1 MYKITI
7 TGGAGYIGSSLIVNK
22 HLSKNKLTIIDRFYF
37 GNNYINKKIKLI
49 KKDIRD
55 VTPNDFKNQDIVIDL
70 AALSNDPSCDLD
82 INLTKDIN
90 YQGRINSAIQ
100 AKKAGVKKYIFM
112 SSCSV
117 YGKNNKPYLSEK
129 SRTDPIS
136 EYAKTCLKAEEKILS
151 FSDKYFQVTIIR
163 NSTVYG
169 ASDRMRFD
177 LVVNLMTATAFYEN
191 TIYIM
196 GGGLQY
202 RPLININDI
211 SGYIIEIIKSKN
223 KKYSNEIFNIGYKNY
238 TVNEIAEI
246 IKNTVD
252 LKINIKKTPD
262 DNDKRNYH
270 IDFSKSNLTFKY
282 KPNVSIEDSAY
293 EIYNLLKIGKISKNE
308 KTSTIGWYKFLIN
321 SKKIIDE
328 ISINNKI
335 F

>member
-1 MYKITI
+1 MYNITI
-7 TGGAGYIGSSLIVNK
+7 TGGAGYIGSNLILNEE
-22 HLSKNKLTIIDRFYF
+22 LLENKLTIIDRFYF
-37 GNNYINKKIKLI
+37 GRDYISKKIKLI

-55 VTPNDFKNQDIVIDL
+55 ITPHDLKNQDIVIDL
-70 AALSNDPSCDLD
+70 AALSNDPACDLD
-82 INLTKDIN
+82 LNLTQDIN
-90 YQGRINSAIQ
+90 YRGRVNCANQ
-100 AKKAGVKKYIFM
+100 AKKAGVKKYIFI
-112 SSCSV
+112 SSCSI
-117 YGKNNKPYLSEK
+117 YGKNNNLYLSEK
-129 SRTDPIS
+129 SKADPIS

-151 FSDKYFQVTIIR
+151 FSDKYFEVTILR

-169 ASDRMRFD
+169 ASNRMRFD
-177 LVVNLMTATAFYEN
+177 LVVNLMTATVFYEN

-196 GGGLQY
+196 GGGQQY

-223 KKYSNEIFNIGYKNY
+223 NKYSNEIFNIGYKNY

-246 IKNTVD
+246 IKNTIDV
-252 LKINIKKTPD
+252 KIEIKKTPD

-270 IDFSKSNLTFKY
+270 IDFSKSNLNFKHKSY
-282 KPNVSIEDSAY
+282 VSIKDSAL
-293 EIYNLLKIGKISKNE
+293 EIYNLLKKGKISKNK

>member
-1 MYKITI
+1 MKIQ
-7 TGGAGYIGSSLIVNK
+7 
-22 HLSKNKLTIIDRFYF
+22 F
-37 GNNYINKKIKLI
+37 
-49 KKDIRD
+49 
-55 VTPNDFKNQDIVIDL
+55 
-70 AALSNDPSCDLD
+70 
-82 INLTKDIN
+82 
-90 YQGRINSAIQ
+90 
-100 AKKAGVKKYIFM
+100 
-112 SSCSV
+112 
-117 YGKNNKPYLSEK
+117 
-129 SRTDPIS
+129 
-136 EYAKTCLKAEEKILS
+136 ILW
-151 FSDKYFQVTIIR
+151 
-163 NSTVYG
+163 
-169 ASDRMRFD
+169 
-177 LVVNLMTATAFYEN
+177 
-191 TIYIM
+191 

-238 TVNEIAEI
+238 NVNEIAEI
-246 IKNTVD
+246 IKNTID

>member
-196 GGGLQY
+196 GGGC
-202 RPLININDI
+202 NI
-211 SGYIIEIIKSKN
+211 
-223 KKYSNEIFNIGYKNY
+223 
-238 TVNEIAEI
+238 V
-246 IKNTVD
+246 
-252 LKINIKKTPD
+252 
-262 DNDKRNYH
+262 H
-270 IDFSKSNLTFKY
+270 
-282 KPNVSIEDSAY
+282 
-293 EIYNLLKIGKISKNE
+293 
-308 KTSTIGWYKFLIN
+308 
-321 SKKIIDE
+321 
-328 ISINNKI
+328 
-335 F
+335 